1 MSAQTETSSALSS
14 AVTQVGIFPEK
25 CLPPEDEYESREE
38 LLTAINTWAATR
50 GFAFIARKSTTK
62 SSGRRIVTYAC
73 DKSWKP
79 KAPTGEE
86 SKRKTTVRGTGC
98 PFSIL
103 AKESLDKTRW
113 ILQHRPDELHSK
125 HNHAPSHHPSA
136 HPVHRQLD
144 ASGKATLSELVRAGI
159 SPRDIQTY
167 LRQQNPASL
176 ATRQDIYNRIAKV
189 KDDMHEGQSSIH
201 ALINQLDREGF
212 WSRVRVDDDQRVTAI
227 LFAHP
232 GSLHYLQA
240 YSELLLLD
248 CTYKTNKYQMPLLD
262 MIGVD
267 ACRRSFCIAFAFLS
281 GEQEEDYAWALER
294 LRSLY
299 EVCDAKLP
307 SVVLSDRCVA
317 CLNAIDV
324 VFPAAQSLL
333 CLWHANR
340 AVLAH
345 CLPIFTLQEQLA
357 AGIAADASRLAGR
370 KSAKWA
376 EFYNFW
382 HSIMQSPTEAEFNKL
397 VAAFDEKYLP
407 LHAEE
412 VAYIKKTWLQP
423 YKEKLVKA
431 WVDQHMHF
439 GNAVTSRV
447 EGIHAL
453 LKSYLKT
460 SKFDL
465 FDVWRTIKHAV
476 ENQLSEIRSTQARQ
490 QTRKPTEHLGGSL
503 FSAVH
508 GWVSHEAMRKV
519 DEQRRLLEKTDPRVS
534 MWHLNRNEG
543 RHQLI
548 LEPIRVESRIQSQ
561 ACSNV
566 WKAALHLRAQDVTQ
580 LVMRAEPRDASLAL
594 AGWSAGA
601 ENGLACQLEETV
613 CDTSFTGSREVGQR
627 LDHEMNEEL
636 NEESNEELNEDLG
649 YAMSQRMDRKTD
661 EGVLIHETNEETTQD
676 RVEDMIVVQLT
687 PPTLDSDLQTSPKS
701 HDANSPNRETDAM
714 IQCTPSDATIVEE
727 MLLPHYAPESI
738 YRRYILARQAWYDSQ
753 PRGSLKT
760 NQAYRRAMG
769 LPLRYQKDLYIWCR
783 DYKQMGQHCVSSGG
797 KRREWTREEMMA
809 YIDWDTAEDRRVEA
823 EVKWRIDRDPQEAIR
838 RGTRQVWQQ
847 AVDDAQAQARLFSHD
862 N

>member
-1 MSAQTETSSALSS
+1 MMSAQTETSSA
-14 AVTQVGIFPEK
+14 VTQAGVFPEK

-79 KAPTGEE
+79 KASTGKE

-232 GSLHYLQA
+232 GSLHYLQS

-299 EVCDAKLP
+299 EVCNAKLP

-317 CLNAIDV
+317 CLNAIDD

-382 HSIMQSPTEAEFNKL
+382 HSIMQSPTEAEFNKR

-534 MWHLNRNEG
+534 MVCSGTFTKSHGLPCVHKIKQTLERNQALSIDDFHQQWHLKRNEG

-548 LEPIRVESRIQSQ
+548 LEPIRVESRIQKASAMAKSSTQ
-561 ACSNV
+561 REPSMFEHVEGRSAPTCSRCHAV
-566 WKAALHLRAQDVTQ
+566 GHTRSSRICPLRQQEIILESSIPQ
-580 LVMRAEPRDASLAL
+580 LAEPRDVSLAL

-613 CDTSFTGSREVGQR
+613 CDTSCTGTKEVDQR
-627 LDHEMNEEL
+627 LDHEV
-636 NEESNEELNEDLG
+636 NEELNEDLG
-649 YAMSQRMDRKTD
+649 YVVSQRMDQKTD
-661 EGVLIHETNEETTQD
+661 EGVLIHGTNETTHD

-687 PPTLDSDLQTSPKS
+687 PRTLDSDLQTLPKS
-701 HDANSPNRETDAM
+701 HDTNSSNREADAM
-714 IQCTPSDATIVEE
+714 TQRAPSDATIEE
-727 MLLPHYAPESI
+727 ETLLPHYAPESI
-738 YRRYILARQAWYDSQ
+738 YRRYVLARQAWYDSQ

-760 NQAYRRAMG
+760 NQA
-769 LPLRYQKDLYIWCR
+769 
-783 DYKQMGQHCVSSGG
+783 
-797 KRREWTREEMMA
+797 
-809 YIDWDTAEDRRVEA
+809 
-823 EVKWRIDRDPQEAIR
+823 
-838 RGTRQVWQQ
+838 
-847 AVDDAQAQARLFSHD
+847 
-862 N
+862 